1 MSTPPVVPRQDW
13 EAAHERLLVKEEELA
28 RARRELAAER
38 CRLPWLAVGGEYVF
52 DGPRGSVRLVD
63 LFEGRRQLLL
73 YRAFLEPGVL
83 GWPDHVG
90 VGCSMMADQVAGIA
104 HLNAR
109 NTTLAYVSRAP
120 QPEIQQVKARMGWT
134 MPWYT
139 ILDEFDADFGV
150 DQGHGTNAFIRDDEA
165 VYRTY
170 FVNARGYEALG
181 SVWSYLD
188 ITALGTRRLGRTHQ
202 PAVRRPRRSSVAGGV
217 GGLTRILHLGDVAPR
232 VGA

>member
-1 MSTPPVVPRQDW
+1 
-13 EAAHERLLVKEEELA
+13 VKEEELA

-104 HLNAR
+104 HLHAR

-165 VYRTY
+165 VFRTY